1 MPTETP
7 LLSTK
12 LFLPLARDTLVP
24 RPRLITHFDDGLTRP
39 LTLVA
44 APAGSGKTT
53 LISEWRISERGRAH
67 ALAWLSL
74 DPDDNDPVRFLTY
87 LIAALATARP
97 GFGEAARALLNSA
110 QPPAPKAILAYLIDE
125 LGGLDAPLALVLD
138 DYHVITAQPVHETVA
153 FLLDHRPPLLHLVIL
168 TRADPPLPLARL
180 RARDQLAEIRAADLR
195 FTTVEAAAFLNQN
208 RGLSLSPADVE
219 ALEARTEGW
228 IAGLQLAALALKGRG
243 DVASFVKA
251 FTGSHA
257 YVAEYL
263 IEEVLQ
269 RQPEPVQTFLL
280 ETSILERMSANLCQS
295 VTGRPDGPALLADL
309 NRTNLFVI
317 PLDEDGH
324 WYRYHH
330 LFADL
335 LQARLRLKLPDEGMA
350 ALHQRATAW
359 FEQNGLVAEAITH
372 ALAAKDYDG
381 AARLIEQN
389 MNALMASGQLATLLQ
404 WIEALPAAVMG
415 HHPLLSTSAAWVF
428 TFSGAVAR
436 VEPLLRQA
444 LAQLSGDPETP
455 LGREVRGNVA
465 TVRALLA
472 MMAGDDRQ
480 ALDLARSAEALL
492 PESSVQ
498 ARSLLPYTLGTS
510 LRAQGQ
516 YEPAAQAFARVV
528 ELGKASGD
536 LLIWSTG
543 ITEMVNTRLG
553 QGRLHEARE
562 VGNQALR
569 RLAER
574 GAVRLAPAAKIEV
587 ALCEVLREQD
597 ELIEARQRVAAAIER
612 MQGWD
617 MPTDQL
623 FGYLTLA
630 HTCRS
635 QSDFAGAYEAL
646 HRAKDLQAAHPILE
660 FLTRSA
666 DLLEIQLS
674 LATQDV
680 VTAGRLVES
689 LGLSQPARA
698 SASRSLRVRE
708 QEQLTLARVRLVQ
721 GRAEDAAS
729 LLGPLA
735 NDAEVA
741 SRLGAFLEIQAVQA
755 CRLDQQGDREAAVTL
770 LIKTLGLA
778 EPEGFVRV
786 FADEGPPMKALLG
799 AVARQV
805 DSIRLKTYVA
815 GLLDASRGSPATATT
830 SSQGPAPGQ
839 VERLTPRELQVLQLI
854 AAGNSNQSIADKLVI
869 TVSAVKKHTSNVF
882 GKLSVGSR
890 TQALARARELGLL

>member
-1 MPTETP
+1 MATEIP

-12 LFLPLARDTLVP
+12 LFLPLARDTLIP
-24 RPRLITHFDDGLTRP
+24 RPRLITRFNDGLTRP

-53 LISEWRISERGRAH
+53 LLSEWRSSKGGRAH

-97 GFGEAARALLNSA
+97 GFGEAPRALLNSA

-125 LGGLDAPLALVLD
+125 LGELEAPLALVLD
-138 DYHVITAQPVHETVA
+138 DYHVITARPVHETVA

-180 RARDQLAEIRAADLR
+180 RARDQLVEIRAADLR
-195 FTTVEAAAFLNQN
+195 FTTVEAAAFLNQIG
-208 RGLSLSPADVE
+208 GLSLSPADVE

-243 DVASFVKA
+243 DVAGFVRA

-280 ETSILERMSANLCQS
+280 ETSILERLTTGLCVA
-295 VTGRPDGPALLADL
+295 VTGRPDAKALLTDL
-309 NRTNLFVI
+309 HRANLFVI
-317 PLDEDGH
+317 PLDDDGQ

-335 LQARLRLKLPDEGMA
+335 LQARLRQTLPDEALA
-350 ALHQRATAW
+350 ALHRRAAAW

-372 ALAAKDYDG
+372 ALAAKDDDG

-389 MNALMASGQLATLLQ
+389 MNSLMASGQLATLLQ
-404 WIEALPAAVMG
+404 WIETLPAAVVG
-415 HHPLLSTSAAWVF
+415 RHPLLSTSAAWVF
-428 TFSGAVAR
+428 TFAGAVAR

-444 LAQLSGDPETP
+444 LAQVISDPETP

-480 ALDLARSAEALL
+480 ALDLALSAEALL

-516 YEPAAQAFARVV
+516 YERAAQAFARVV
-528 ELGKASGD
+528 ELGEATGD

-543 ITEMVNTRLG
+543 ITEMVNTRYG
-553 QGRLHEARE
+553 QGRLYEARE
-562 VGNQALR
+562 VGNRALR
-569 RLAER
+569 RLAGR
-574 GAVRLAPAAKIEV
+574 GAVQLAPAAKIEV
-587 ALCEVLREQD
+587 ALCQVLREQD
-597 ELIEARQRVAAAIER
+597 ALIEARQRVAAAIER
-612 MQGWD
+612 MQGWN

-635 QSDFAGAYEAL
+635 QGDFASAYEAL
-646 HRAKDLQAAHPILE
+646 QRAKDLQAAHPILE
-660 FLTRSA
+660 FLARSV
-666 DLLEIQLS
+666 DLLEIRLF

-698 SASRSLRVRE
+698 SASQSLRVRE
-708 QEQLTLARVRLVQ
+708 QEQLILARVRLAQ
-721 GRAEDAAS
+721 GRAGDAAS

-735 NDAEVA
+735 HDAEVA
-741 SRLGAFLEIQAVQA
+741 GRRGAFLEIQAVQA

-770 LIKTLGLA
+770 LNQTLGLA

-799 AVARQV
+799 AVARQL

-815 GLLDASRGSPATATT
+815 RLSNASRGSPATATT
-830 SSQGPAPGQ
+830 SSQGPAPGL

-854 AAGNSNQSIADKLVI
+854 AAGNSNRSIADKLVI
-869 TVSAVKKHTSNVF
+869 TVSAVKKHTGNIF